1 MGNMEYIDDYFN
13 RSNTDEQKQQ
23 FEQRII
29 HDISFAK
36 EVAFYISTQN
46 IIREQLQTEQKER
59 FRKAYEAQKAAPP
72 RKHPV
77 KQMWKYAVAACAV
90 VAAMV
95 FSWVLIGTGHS
106 PEQLADEYIQQNWKT
121 LDIAM
126 SSAPDSLQQ
135 GLTLFNAGKPEAALL
150 LFENM
155 MKNDPANFMAKKYA
169 GIAALRQSQYDKALF
184 YFAALAKD
192 TTLHS
197 NPGLFYQAVVLLKR
211 NGPGDIDAG
220 KKLLKEVATNDLEGS
235 KEAKQWLR
243 RLN

>member
-1 MGNMEYIDDYFN
+1 MSNMEYIDDYFN
-13 RSNTDEQKQQ
+13 RSNTAEQKQQ

-29 HDISFAK
+29 HDISFAE
-36 EVAFYISTQN
+36 EVAFYISTHN
-46 IIREQLQTEQKER
+46 VVKEQLQTQQKER
-59 FRKAYEAQKAAPP
+59 FRKAYEAQKAALP
-72 RKHPV
+72 RKQPV

-90 VAAMV
+90 VATMV
-95 FSWVLIGTGHS
+95 FSWELIGTGRS
-106 PEQLADEYIQQNWKT
+106 PEQLAEEYIQQHWKT

-150 LFENM
+150 MFENM
-155 MKNDPANFMAKKYA
+155 MKNDPENFMVKKYA

-197 NPGLFYQAVVLLKR
+197 NPGLFYEAVALLKR
-211 NGPGDIDAG
+211 SGPGDINAG
-220 KKLLKEVATNDLEGS
+220 KKLLQEVVKNDLEGS
-235 KEAKQWLR
+235 KEAERWLR
-243 RLN
+243 KLN